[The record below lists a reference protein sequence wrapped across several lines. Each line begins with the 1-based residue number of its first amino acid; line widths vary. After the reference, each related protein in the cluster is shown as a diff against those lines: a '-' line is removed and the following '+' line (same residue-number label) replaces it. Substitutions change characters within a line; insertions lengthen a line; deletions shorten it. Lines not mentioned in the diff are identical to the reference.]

1 MRILHTESSVGW
13 GGQEIRVL
21 DESAGLISRGH
32 AVAIAAPEE
41 AQITLAAR
49 TRNIPVFPVP
59 IFNRNLRAL
68 RGLRAVIANYS
79 PDVIVTHSSTDSWVT
94 AIATRFGRSTPVVRV
109 RHLGAAVRSNF
120 TSRFIYGKVPALVV
134 STGSAVRE
142 MLIANV
148 KLDPSRVVSVPSGT
162 DTEKFSPRDR
172 DAARRGGPFAASD
185 RVAGIVATLRRGK
198 GVPILLAAATRP
210 ELHDLKLLIVGDGF
224 QLEPLKKE
232 AAELGLSSRVHF
244 TGRQDDVTRWLNMM
258 DVFVLPSIVDE
269 GVPQALSQAMASGLP
284 VITTASGAITEIVR
298 DGDTGLF
305 VPRAD
310 PAALAAAIK
319 RVLDDGVLA
328 KRLGSA
334 ARAHIDAGYTRKKM
348 LDDMEVLLT
357 KVAQTKR

>member
-21 DESAGLISRGH
+21 DESAGLIARGH
-32 AVAIAAPEE
+32 SVAIAAPEE
-41 AQITLAAR
+41 AQITLAAPK
-49 TRNIPVFPVP
+49 RNIPVFPAP

-68 RGLRAVIANYS
+68 RVLREVIANYR

-94 AIATRFGRSTPVVRV
+94 AVATHFGRTVPVVRV
-109 RHLGAAVRSNF
+109 RHLGAAVKPKA
-120 TSRFIYGKVPALVV
+120 TSRFIYGKVPSLVI
-134 STGSAVRE
+134 STGTAVRE
-142 MLIANV
+142 MLINNL

-172 DAARRGGPFAASD
+172 DAARRGGPFSAND

-210 ELHDLKLLIVGDGF
+210 ELKDLKLLIVGDGF
-224 QLEPLKKE
+224 QLEPLKQE
-232 AAELGLSSRVHF
+232 AAALGIASRVHF

-284 VITTASGAITEIVR
+284 VITTRSGAIVEILR
-298 DGDTGLF
+298 DEETGLF
-305 VPRAD
+305 VPRED
-310 PAALAAAIK
+310 PAALASAIK
-319 RVLDDGVLA
+319 RVLDDSALA
-328 KRLGSA
+328 KRLGKA
-334 ARAHIDAGYTRKKM
+334 ARAQIEAGYTRKKM
-348 LDDMEVLLT
+348 LDDMERLLSG
-357 KVAQTKR
+357 VVNAKR